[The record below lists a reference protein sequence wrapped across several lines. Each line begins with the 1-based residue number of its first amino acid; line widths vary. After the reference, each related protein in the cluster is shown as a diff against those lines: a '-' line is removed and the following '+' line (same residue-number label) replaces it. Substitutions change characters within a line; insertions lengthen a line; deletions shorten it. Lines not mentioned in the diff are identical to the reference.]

1 MMNLRTI
8 KGAVLE
14 WPLLTAGY
22 RAGSAMRATM
32 FAAFGRQWEALEAR
46 QRALRASNA
55 REHQAD
61 VMARVRDWLNV
72 GCRDAS
78 GRLRPIAENRWLHS
92 YLGTSEARGS
102 RAHFA
107 SFADHHRVRMR
118 EPNDEDP
125 QRQGSLLLLK
135 RYDVTTGEKGVILL
149 AYTRTLRRFPA
160 LFDMGALASRY
171 AFVLEPSSW
180 GYEDAG
186 LFLYAGDDMDVV
198 VQAPWRRDHLYVKEL
213 RCNLEP
219 LWIGAGDWVDPDTF
233 QSTVPA
239 AEREYDLVAVSAW
252 SALKRHADLFR
263 ALAQLNERGRRL
275 RVALIG
281 YPMDWTQEKI
291 RRLARE
297 HGVEAQC
304 AIYELVPQS
313 TVAEIVG
320 NSRAYVLMSRREGAN
335 RALYEAL
342 LCDTPVIV
350 YALHRGVNTDI
361 IRDGVGTL
369 YDADGLAAAIT
380 RVLDARATYHARA
393 WAEQHTGYRNSTA
406 ALNDA
411 LRALSTRRGLP
422 WTRNIV
428 EKRNAP
434 DLLYA
439 DPGDV
444 ERFAGEYA
452 ALREFMR

>member
-1 MMNLRTI
+1 
-8 KGAVLE
+8 
-14 WPLLTAGY
+14 
-22 RAGSAMRATM
+22 
-32 FAAFGRQWEALEAR
+32 
-46 QRALRASNA
+46 
-55 REHQAD
+55 
-61 VMARVRDWLNV
+61 
-72 GCRDAS
+72 
-78 GRLRPIAENRWLHS
+78 
-92 YLGTSEARGS
+92 
-102 RAHFA
+102 
-107 SFADHHRVRMR
+107 MR

-125 QRQGSLLLLK
+125 QRQGSLMLLK
-135 RYDVTTGEKGVILL
+135 RYDPKTGEKGVILL

-160 LFDMGALASRY
+160 VFDIAALASRY

-186 LFLYAGDDMDVV
+186 LFLYAGADVDV
-198 VQAPWRRDHLYVKEL
+198 LVQAPWRRDHLYVKEL
-213 RCNLEP
+213 RSNLEP

-233 QSTVPA
+233 QSNVPA
-239 AEREYDLVAVSAW
+239 ADREYDLVAVSAW

-263 ALAQLNERGRRL
+263 ALAQLNERGVRL

-304 AIYELVPQS
+304 TIYELVPQS

-350 YALHRGVNTDI
+350 YARHRGVNTDI

-369 YDADGLAAAIT
+369 YDADGLAAAIS
-380 RVLDARATYHARA
+380 RVLDNRATYHARA
-393 WAEQHTGYRNSTA
+393 WADQHTGYRNSTA
-406 ALNDA
+406 ALNGA
-411 LRALSTRRGLP
+411 LRALSTQRGLP
-422 WTRNIV
+422 WTRDII

-434 DLLYA
+434 DLFYV
-439 DPGDV
+439 DPLDV
-444 ERFAGEYA
+444 ERFADEYE
-452 ALREFMR
+452 ALKAFMR